1 MRFKLP
7 FRIYL
12 PVLVGVC
19 LLAATGCSSEQDDDG
34 DFGMPE
40 PEDTEPLSDT
50 ERLDSDIA
58 RPDDIEDADKRDVD
72 FAKEA
77 SIEVYLTDAPGDF
90 DKVPVTITGVSIGDS
105 VSQRKDA
112 DTEASE
118 TAEETSDTGQFEWFP
133 LVTETQTHDLLAL
146 RDSERRL
153 GNGQIPAQ
161 HYDSIRLSIGSAKVV
176 VGGNESSLEIRDDG
190 QPGFL
195 MSGGFDV
202 ESGEDYRLV
211 IDVDADDSIVRD
223 ENNYVMDPVLR
234 VEAFDKLEDD
244 TPSDTTA
251 DGIEEDA
258 GAKDVSSRDSAA
270 DATRD
275 SETTL
280 DSTID
285 TLDSSSESDSSDTG
299 SETDS

>member
-7 FRIYL
+7 FRICL
-12 PVLVGVC
+12 PILFGVC
-19 LLAATGCSSEQDDDG
+19 LFADAGCSSEQDDDG

-40 PEDTEPLSDT
+40 PEDTEQLSDT

-72 FAKEA
+72 FAREA

-105 VSQRKDA
+105 GSQRKDA

-118 TAEETSDTGQFEWFP
+118 TAEETPDTEQFEWFP

-146 RDSERRL
+146 RDSQRRL
-153 GNGQIPAQ
+153 GDGQIPSK
-161 HYDSIRLSIGSAKVV
+161 HYDSIRLSIGDAKVV
-176 VGGNESSLEIRDDG
+176 VDGSESSLDIRDDG

-211 IDVDADDSIVRD
+211 IDFDADESIVRD
-223 ENNYVMDPVLR
+223 DNSYVMDPVVR
-234 VEAFDKLEDD
+234 VEAFDKLEDE
-244 TPSDTTA
+244 TLSDTTA
-251 DGIEEDA
+251 DGIDNDA
-258 GAKDVSSRDSAA
+258 GATDASSRDSAA